1 MSDTSNMFCQLFTY
15 HRRLF
20 KEACRLHKAVAPSA
34 MVHSSRDVRKLQEHA
49 LAVEVLVKHVEEV
62 ASDSSDMT
70 FPWMED
76 WKSFKM
82 ADHVLAE
89 A

>member
-1 MSDTSNMFCQLFTY
+1 
-15 HRRLF
+15 
-20 KEACRLHKAVAPSA
+20 
-34 MVHSSRDVRKLQEHA
+34 MVHNPRDVRRLQEHA
-49 LAVEVLVKHVEEV
+49 LAVESLMKQVEEV
-62 ASDSSDMT
+62 ASDGSDTT